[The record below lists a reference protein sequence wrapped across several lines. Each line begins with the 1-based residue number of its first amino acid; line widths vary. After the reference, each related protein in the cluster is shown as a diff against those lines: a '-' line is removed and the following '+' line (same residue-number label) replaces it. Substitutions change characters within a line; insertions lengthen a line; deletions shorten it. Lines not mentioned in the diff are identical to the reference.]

1 MNMLHL
7 SCSPR
12 GQESESYRL
21 SQKIIGFLQ
30 GRTPALTVVHRNAA
44 EGEMVHIDGNY
55 AAVLGA
61 AQEPSGFSV
70 EGSISCSEQLIR
82 ELEQADVVLISTPM
96 HNLTVP
102 SALKA
107 WIDHVVRIRRT
118 FDVTPQGKIG
128 TLRDRPVYIAVSS
141 GGVYAG
147 ERARQPD
154 FLTTYLKTI
163 LASIGLHDLRF
174 FSVQGTAFGPDALA
188 QARAEADLALR
199 THFA

>member
-1 MNMLHL
+1 MNILHL

-21 SQKIIGFLQ
+21 SQKIISFLQ
-30 GRTPALTVVHRNAA
+30 SRTPALAVVRRNAA
-44 EGEMVHIDGNY
+44 EGDVAHVDANY
-55 AAVLGA
+55 ADVLGA
-61 AQEPSGFSV
+61 AREPAGFSV
-70 EGSISCSEQLIR
+70 EGSISRSEQLIC
-82 ELEQADVVLISTPM
+82 ELEQADAVLISTPM

-141 GGVYAG
+141 GGVYSG

-163 LASIGLHDLRF
+163 LASIGLHDLHF
-174 FSVQGTAFGPDALA
+174 FSVQGTAFGPHALA
-188 QARAEADLALR
+188 QARADADQALR
-199 THFA
+199 KHFT

>member
-12 GQESESYRL
+12 GQESESFRL
-21 SQKIIGFLQ
+21 AQKIIGFLQ
-30 GRTPALTVVHRNAA
+30 GRAPALTVVHRNAA
-44 EGEMVHIDGNY
+44 EGGLAHVDGNY

-61 AQEPSGFSV
+61 AQEPPGFSA
-70 EGSISCSEQLIR
+70 EGSISRSEQLIR
-82 ELEQADVVLISTPM
+82 ELEQADIVLISTPM

-118 FDVTPQGKIG
+118 FDVTPRGKIG

-141 GGVYAG
+141 GGVYSG
-147 ERARQPD
+147 DRARQPD

-163 LASIGLHDLRF
+163 LASIGLHDLHF
-174 FSVQGTAFGPDALA
+174 FSVQGTAFGPDAVL
-188 QARAEADLALR
+188 QARAEAELALR
-199 THFA
+199 TYFV

>member
-1 MNMLHL
+1 MNILHL

-30 GRTPALTVVHRNAA
+30 GRTPALTIVHRNAA
-44 EGEMVHIDGNY
+44 EDDVVHVDGNY

-61 AQEPSGFSV
+61 AQEPPEFSA
-70 EGSISCSEQLIR
+70 EGSISRSELLIR

-141 GGVYAG
+141 GGVYSG

-188 QARAEADLALR
+188 QARVEADLALR